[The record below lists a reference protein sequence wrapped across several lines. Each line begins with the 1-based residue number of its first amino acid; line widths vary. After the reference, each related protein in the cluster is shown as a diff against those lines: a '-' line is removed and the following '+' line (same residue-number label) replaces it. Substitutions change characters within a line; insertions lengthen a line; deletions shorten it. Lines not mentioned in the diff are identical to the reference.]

1 MEILDMLASEF
12 DLSGCR
18 VWVAG
23 HRGMVGA
30 ALCRRLASEQC
41 EIVTVARENLDLRRQ
56 SDVEEWMSGTRVD
69 VVVIAAATVG
79 GIIANDERPAEFLY
93 DNLMIETNIINAS
106 WRLSVHKLLLLG
118 STCIYPRMA
127 SQPIQEESLLTGP
140 LESTNQW
147 YAISKIA
154 GIKLCEAY
162 RRQYGCNFISAQ
174 PTNLYGPNDS
184 IELQS
189 SHVLPA
195 LIRKIHEAKVADL
208 GEVEIWG
215 TGRPL
220 REFLH
225 VEDLV
230 DALVYLLRHYNEPS
244 PINVGS
250 GEEISIA
257 QLASMISEVVGYS
270 GTFTYAPNKPDGT
283 PRKLADSRR
292 INDLGW
298 FPKINLADGLT
309 STYRWYQ
316 KSLMR

>member
-1 MEILDMLASEF
+1 MLASEF

-93 DNLMIETNIINAS
+93 DNLMIETNILNAS
-106 WRLSVHKLLLLG
+106 WRLSVQKLLLLG

-147 YAISKIA
+147 YAVSKIA

-184 IELQS
+184 FELQS

-195 LIRKIHEAKVADL
+195 LIRKIHEAKVEDL

-225 VEDLV
+225 VGDLA

-298 FPKINLADGLT
+298 FSKINLADGLT

>member
-1 MEILDMLASEF
+1 MLASEF

-93 DNLMIETNIINAS
+93 DNLMIETNIINAA

-118 STCIYPRMA
+118 SPGIYPRMA

-140 LESTNQW
+140 LEITNQW

-154 GIKLCEAY
+154 GIKLC
-162 RRQYGCNFISAQ
+162 
-174 PTNLYGPNDS
+174 
-184 IELQS
+184 
-189 SHVLPA
+189 
-195 LIRKIHEAKVADL
+195 
-208 GEVEIWG
+208 
-215 TGRPL
+215 
-220 REFLH
+220 
-225 VEDLV
+225 
-230 DALVYLLRHYNEPS
+230 
-244 PINVGS
+244 
-250 GEEISIA
+250 
-257 QLASMISEVVGYS
+257 
-270 GTFTYAPNKPDGT
+270 
-283 PRKLADSRR
+283 
-292 INDLGW
+292 
-298 FPKINLADGLT
+298 
-309 STYRWYQ
+309 
-316 KSLMR
+316 

>member
-1 MEILDMLASEF
+1 MLASEF

-93 DNLMIETNIINAS
+93 DNLMIETTIINAS

-184 IELQS
+184 FELQS

-195 LIRKIHEAKVADL
+195 LIRKIHEAKVEDL

-298 FPKINLADGLT
+298 FSKINLADGLT